1 MCDRSWR
8 HFDWIY
14 NDQATMKKPVTH
26 AEASVPSD
34 ANLAPQFTRG
44 GLLGIW
50 WAKPLPNELIDATAL
65 LAARLVLICVAIG
78 YSSVHL
84 LGASSLS
91 ALFTYHLPILAVMG
105 ALSLGQ
111 LALPGRVRILVT
123 AIGLVVIA
131 LVQYR
136 LQNNPLFSLFV
147 LTPMSTLVLV
157 AYGGR
162 AALSALGGFVLVLLA
177 IALARTN
184 ASGINLAIAFMS
196 GFMWALIVAAF
207 VAVLLERIRW
217 DQLNTSRDLQDNR
230 ETLRVIGD
238 QLKVP
243 AANLALLTQ
252 DSTRE
257 VDATAIRDAVQ
268 QMLRTYDS
276 FAGELADGVDRPD
289 NIEEVDLEL
298 LVRQIALQMSPQL
311 EQRAFELF
319 TDTSLLPSLRVRVDR
334 FRLRTILINL
344 VRTAAALS
352 DGHRLWLTVQENESS
367 ETDGFNR
374 VLFSVED
381 NGHLPKGALLQFE
394 QGSSGATTLDGV
406 WLAKTWT
413 EDLGGYF
420 TVSQSPRGGHAF
432 QVTLPLEAMADRTM
446 TKQGVDD
453 T

>member
-1 MCDRSWR
+1 
-8 HFDWIY
+8 
-14 NDQATMKKPVTH
+14 
-26 AEASVPSD
+26 
-34 ANLAPQFTRG
+34 
-44 GLLGIW
+44 
-50 WAKPLPNELIDATAL
+50 
-65 LAARLVLICVAIG
+65 
-78 YSSVHL
+78 
-84 LGASSLS
+84 
-91 ALFTYHLPILAVMG
+91 
-105 ALSLGQ
+105 
-111 LALPGRVRILVT
+111 
-123 AIGLVVIA
+123 
-131 LVQYR
+131 
-136 LQNNPLFSLFV
+136 
-147 LTPMSTLVLV
+147 MSTLVLV

-162 AALSALGGFVLVLLA
+162 AALSALGGSVLVLLA